1 LAKPAISTTGQ
12 VRQLVEHLASD
23 LGRRIDI
30 AQNSRHD
37 ALVRTISAKCARE
50 GRTMSPTTDVADA
63 GECAAELRNIGKR
76 YDGLSVLSDIS
87 LRLERGKLH
96 ALVGQNG
103 AGKSTCLGILAGRVV
118 PTRGQ
123 VVVGGRTWQAR
134 MTPLA
139 ARSAGVAA
147 IYQELS
153 TVPGMTAAENALLS
167 RLRTRRAVVSR
178 RALHRSFAELA
189 ARLGCS
195 IDPDARA
202 GDLSVADRQ
211 MLEIMRA
218 ISLDC
223 SLLLMDEPTA
233 ALAPTER
240 RSLFATV
247 GGLLASGVTVV
258 LVSHYLDE
266 VEAHADT
273 VTVFRDGHL
282 IGTGPVSDWSRRQI
296 VAGMLGDEL
305 QALSFAAA
313 NRQAPRE
320 VSASAVTV
328 SPVATSKP
336 LLRVSGLSSEDG
348 IRDIAMEIRAGE
360 IVGLG
365 GLVGSGRSSLLRALG
380 GAGRNA
386 SGQMWL
392 NGRAVAVP
400 RSVRRARSLGICL
413 VPEDRK
419 AQGLVL
425 GMPAWENAL
434 LDDMRCASAC
444 GYVSRRRG
452 LSAAGR
458 ATAQFGLPSR
468 MLRQPAGALS
478 GGNQQKVLLA
488 RAARS
493 SSRLLLADEPT
504 RGIDIGAK
512 SVILE
517 TLRRLANQGV
527 GIIVASADLDEV
539 AAISD
544 RVYVLREGRI
554 VGELIAADELTE
566 DKILRRAFGLEGSG
580 HD

>member
-1 LAKPAISTTGQ
+1 MNPTM
-12 VRQLVEHLASD
+12 
-23 LGRRIDI
+23 DI
-30 AQNSRHD
+30 AD
-37 ALVRTISAKCARE
+37 AR
-50 GRTMSPTTDVADA
+50 GY
-63 GECAAELRNIGKR
+63 AAELRNIGKR
-76 YDGLSVLSDIS
+76 YDEVSVLSDIS

-96 ALVGQNG
+96 AFVGQNG
-103 AGKSTCLGILAGRVV
+103 AGKSTCLGILAGRVA

-123 VVVGGRTWQAR
+123 VIAGGREWPAR

-153 TVPGMTAAENALLS
+153 TIPGLTAAENALLS
-167 RLRTRRAVVSR
+167 RLRTRRGVVSR

-189 ARLGCS
+189 SRLGCS
-195 IDPDARA
+195 IEPDVRA
-202 GDLSVADRQ
+202 GDLSIADRQ
-211 MLEIMRA
+211 MLEILRA
-218 ISLDC
+218 ISFDC

-233 ALAPTER
+233 ALAPAER
-240 RSLFATV
+240 SSLFSTV
-247 GGLLASGVTVV
+247 NELLGSGVTVV

-266 VEAHADT
+266 VQAHADT

-296 VAGMLGDEL
+296 MSGMLGDEFE
-305 QALSFAAA
+305 ALSLAAA

-328 SPVATSKP
+328 SPAATSKP
-336 LLRVSGLSSEDG
+336 LLRVSGLHSDDG
-348 IRDIAMEIRAGE
+348 IRDIALEVRAGE

-380 GAGRNA
+380 GVGRNA

-392 NGRAVAVP
+392 DGRVVAVP

-419 AQGLVL
+419 TQGLVL
-425 GMPAWENAL
+425 GMSAWENAL
-434 LDDMRCASAC
+434 LDDMRSASVC
-444 GYVSRRRG
+444 GYVRRRRG
-452 LSAAGR
+452 LSEAGR

-468 MLRQPAGALS
+468 MLRQPVGELS

-493 SSRLLLADEPT
+493 SGRLLLADEPT

-517 TLRRLANQGV
+517 TLRRLADQGR
-527 GIIVASADLDEV
+527 GIIVASADLDEI

-544 RVYVLREGRI
+544 RVYVLREGRV
-554 VGELIAADELTE
+554 VGELDAAGELSE
-566 DKILRRAFGLEGSG
+566 DKILRQALGLEVPG
-580 HD
+580 HV